1 MNSVGVESFTGLS
14 TEFAFLNHLNKQWCR
29 CVFLLLE
36 SFIEDVHDVKHRVI
50 ADHLRASSFLIADG
64 VLPSNE
70 GRGYVLRRIMRRAM
84 RHLHQLGCADPV
96 MFRLVP
102 ALVAEMG
109 AQYPELGRAQP
120 LIAETLKL
128 AAVVCY
134 TTSGATGLRA
144 SRERPASPVIVL
156 SPVITTARRLS
167 LAWGLHCVVSEDA
180 TNEDDMVARACR
192 ISYSEGFARPG
203 QRIIVTAG
211 VPFGTPGSTNMLRIA
226 FVGSATHGPLPALIK
241 FYRSRFPNVDLSPS
255 AMNNAELERALAQR
269 DIDIAVAR
277 PRLRGENLRSTR
289 LVDEP
294 LVLALPDTSPLASQ
308 TAAIALSG
316 LAGETWVFY
325 PRRPRPSFA
334 DHAVRCCEMNGFTP
348 SD

>member
-1 MNSVGVESFTGLS
+1 MELKKFRYFIAVAEELHFGRAAARLGLAQPPLS
-14 TEFAFLNHLNKQWCR
+14 RQIAALEQSLQASLFDRSRSQIRLTQAGEA
-29 CVFLLLE
+29 LLE
-36 SFIEDVHDVKHRVI
+36 RARDLIERLESTRREVQ
-50 ADHLRASSFLIADG
+50 LIGQGGA
-64 VLPSNE
+64 
-70 GRGYVLRRIMRRAM
+70 GR
-84 RHLHQLGCADPV
+84 
-96 MFRLVP
+96 
-102 ALVAEMG
+102 
-109 AQYPELGRAQP
+109 
-120 LIAETLKL
+120 
-128 AAVVCY
+128 
-134 TTSGATGLRA
+134 
-144 SRERPASPVIVL
+144 
-156 SPVITTARRLS
+156 
-167 LAWGLHCVVSEDA
+167 
-180 TNEDDMVARACR
+180 
-192 ISYSEGFARPG
+192 
-203 QRIIVTAG
+203 
-211 VPFGTPGSTNMLRIA
+211 LRIA

-348 SD
+348 SDQIFAQDYQTAISLVSVGVGLSLVPESVSRVQRPGVVFRSFVGENPGTQLTIHARTDNRLPQVLNFFDTVRNFSSPNAGAT